1 MSREYFT
8 SIRKIS
14 EKFVVVNYQ
23 RCAILVDRLS
33 MRLFN
38 ERGDR
43 ELRLHLVL
51 PLILVVFHLSS
62 FIGKNIVLSRD
73 CWIYT
78 NIRL

>member
-1 MSREYFT
+1 
-8 SIRKIS
+8 
-14 EKFVVVNYQ
+14 
-23 RCAILVDRLS
+23 

-78 NIRL
+78 DIRL